1 MVAAAP
7 PLISPTGGGTGFIPL
22 VGSVLSLILRL
33 GGVVLD
39 VAYGI
44 SWGGPAKSRNSYPA
58 VQGPLFCDHVDPGR
72 LRAFPTDCFGSEK
85 EEATTLDLRIFHA
98 YCFWRFL
105 SSKSQPQFLQ
115 IRVFGLA
122 NKGSKPGQ

>member
-44 SWGGPAKSRNSYPA
+44 SAGAAQLNLETRT
-58 VQGPLFCDHVDPGR
+58 QL
-72 LRAFPTDCFGSEK
+72 
-85 EEATTLDLRIFHA
+85 
-98 YCFWRFL
+98 
-105 SSKSQPQFLQ
+105 
-115 IRVFGLA
+115 
-122 NKGSKPGQ
+122 